1 MSSRSI
7 SPSPP
12 TTAACSTG
20 RRRCGRELLA
30 LPGVDLRRLSAIW
43 PDLSTVPPEV
53 AEQVEIEARYAPY
66 LRRLEAEIEAFRRD
80 QRLVLPDGLD
90 YSSLGG
96 LNLELR
102 EKLTRARPATLAAPI
117 DCSSPGSAPPTRRRA
132 SSGGRRS
139 AGRGRRGSVSGRR
152 LQVHP
157 AGPVNPMAGW
167 TRLVNPWRAALNF
180 VVLYLCRFL
189 PWVGVKRFLY
199 RRLGMKVGK
208 DVAVG
213 LGAMFDIFF
222 PQLISIGDN
231 SVIGYNVTILCHEF
245 RVREFCTGRVE
256 IGPDV
261 LIGANSTILPG
272 VVVGAGAQVGAGSLV
287 NRDIPPGV
295 LAAGVPARV
304 IRKIED
310 F

>member
-1 MSSRSI
+1 MKANANVQRR
-7 SPSPP
+7 
-12 TTAACSTG
+12 AD
-20 RRRCGRELLA
+20 RRR
-30 LPGVDLRRLSAIW
+30 
-43 PDLSTVPPEV
+43 
-53 AEQVEIEARYAPY
+53 
-66 LRRLEAEIEAFRRD
+66 
-80 QRLVLPDGLD
+80 LD
-90 YSSLGG
+90 C
-96 LNLELR
+96 R
-102 EKLTRARPATLAAPI
+102 KAA
-117 DCSSPGSAPPTRRRA
+117 
-132 SSGGRRS
+132 
-139 AGRGRRGSVSGRR
+139 AGRNTMQGWYRE
-152 LQVHP
+152 
-157 AGPVNPMAGW
+157 ANPF
-167 TRLVNPWRAALNF
+167 RVILNF
-180 VVLYLCRFL
+180 LIIYLCRYLPFL
-189 PWVGVKRFLY
+189 PVKNFLY
-199 RRLGMKVGK
+199 RLLGMQVGK
-208 DVAVG
+208 NVSVG
-213 LGAMFDIFF
+213 LMAMMDVLF